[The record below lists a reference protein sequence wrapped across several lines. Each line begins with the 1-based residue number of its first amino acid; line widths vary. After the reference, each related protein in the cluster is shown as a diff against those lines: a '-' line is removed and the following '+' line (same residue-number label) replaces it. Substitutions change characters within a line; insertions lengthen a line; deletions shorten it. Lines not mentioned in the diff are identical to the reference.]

1 MIQASNC
8 GAQTVV
14 AHFSKNETTFK
25 ICQEIN
31 LFFSISNDFKNV
43 FNESLG
49 NVVVAVAVV
58 VVAVAVVV
66 VAVAVAVVAAGVP
79 WIVVRR
85 D

>member
-8 GAQTVV
+8 GAQTVL

-49 NVVVAVAVV
+49 NVVVAVAVAV
-58 VVAVAVVV
+58 VVVVV
-66 VAVAVAVVAAGVP
+66 VAVGLP
-79 WIVVRR
+79 WIVVRC